1 MTVIS
6 VRRLNDLTKVKVFSD
21 QITTD
26 VASEVASFLNITK
39 GIQILDISWFVK
51 YRMTICVITYF
62 EV

>member
-1 MTVIS
+1 M
-6 VRRLNDLTKVKVFSD
+6 TKVKVFSD
-21 QITTD
+21 QMTID

-39 GIQILDISWFVK
+39 GIQILDISWLVK